1 MHRYTCGCKCIG
13 RHLKGTVLWGTITL
27 SEMGKQNIQA
37 KKVCFIM
44 RGTVVHYTLF
54 LYIFLKVYYYFQ
66 QTSVKLITW
75 DGSRKFRKGWLGH
88 EILVYFTDIL

>member
-13 RHLKGTVLWGTITL
+13 RHLKGTVVWGIITL

-37 KKVCFIM
+37 KKVAFIIL
-44 RGTVVHYTLF
+44 GTVVHSPLF

-66 QTSVKLITW
+66 QISVKFITW
-75 DGSRKFRKGWLGH
+75 GGSRKFRKGWSRH
-88 EILVYFTDIL
+88 